1 MVHSSFYFKRDLIQS
16 FDSSLFENYI
26 FFLST
31 GRRYSD
37 NSFHDPWLPSLKES
51 IMEFQQQ
58 TWAGSY
64 SNPISNPRKR
74 ERESKKFCSR

>member
-1 MVHSSFYFKRDLIQS
+1 MVYSSFYFKRDLIQS

-31 GRRYSD
+31 GWHYSE
-37 NSFHDPWLPSLKES
+37 NGFHDPWLPSLKES

-58 TWAGSY
+58 TLSGSY
-64 SNPISNPRKR
+64 SNSISNPRKR
-74 ERESKKFCSR
+74 ERI